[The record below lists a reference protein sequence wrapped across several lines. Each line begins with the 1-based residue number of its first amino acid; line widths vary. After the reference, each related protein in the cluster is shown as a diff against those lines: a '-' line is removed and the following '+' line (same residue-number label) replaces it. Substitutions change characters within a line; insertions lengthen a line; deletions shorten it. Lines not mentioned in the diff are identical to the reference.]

1 MRWKFWLSSKAPREL
16 IPSVIDAPETLFC
29 PKRNIPLHRVKRQ
42 IAKDF
47 LLAPEC

>member
-1 MRWKFWLSSKAPREL
+1 MSDIVPFDSNKIEL
-16 IPSVIDAPETLFC
+16 I
-29 PKRNIPLHRVKRQ
+29 KRQ